1 MSAEFKRTFCTD
13 VNVYFLGLWD
23 CVASV
28 GFIPRKLPFSKSAT
42 NSVRYFRHA
51 MALDEHRSKFKVCQW
66 QHENP
71 DIKRADTFDATPKA
85 QMKRAVAKTGLFH
98 LPGSKSA
105 KVQKAKMSANPEQ
118 KDERSLANATEANGQ
133 APEQN
138 GDLSQHLSR
147 KDKNQEK
154 LEAAFNAIDAKRKQK
169 MQYETDALEV
179 WFQGRSNRS
188 ARMLRSSL

>member
-28 GFIPRKLPFSKSAT
+28 GFVPRKLPFSKSAT
-42 NSVRYFRHA
+42 NTVRYFRHA

-71 DIKRADTFDATPKA
+71 DLKRADTFDATPKA
-85 QMKRAVAKTGLFH
+85 QMKRAVAKTGLFGM
-98 LPGSKSA
+98 PGSTSA
-105 KVQKAKMSANPEQ
+105 KMQKAKMSAKPEQ
-118 KDERSLANATEANGQ
+118 KDERSLANATEANGH

-138 GDLSQHLSR
+138 GNLGDLSQHLSR
-147 KDKNQEK
+147 KEQNQEK

-179 WFQGRSNRS
+179 WFQGKFGDNLES
-188 ARMLRSSL
+188 